1 MVHSMTGYGQAE
13 RSRDDIKVTAEL
25 SSLNG
30 RFFDAHVRLP
40 RWLSHYEARI
50 KELINKEIKRGKVIC
65 SITWESESSLA
76 QKLRLNEPVAEMYSQ
91 IIRELKEKFSISDEI
106 KLSDLIPLDGLFAPV
121 EDEGDPESEAQLL
134 EEVVTE
140 ARKNLQAMRLQ
151 EGERLAADMRPRI
164 AAIGGSVGTIRA
176 LCRESVEAYREKLEN
191 RVKELLNEPSDS
203 EDRIVMEATV
213 VAERCDVT
221 EECVRIES
229 HNEQFLET
237 LDGNGP
243 IGKRLNFILQELNRE
258 ANTIGSKSASI
269 GISREVVSLKEE
281 IEKLREQVQN
291 IE

>member
-1 MVHSMTGYGQAE
+1 MVHSMTGFGQAE
-13 RSRDDIKVTAEL
+13 RSRDDIKVTVEL
-25 SSLNG
+25 SSLNN
-30 RFFDAHVRLP
+30 RFFEAHVRLP
-40 RWLSHYEARI
+40 KWLSHHEAKV

-65 SITWESESSLA
+65 AITWESEFSLA
-76 QKLRLNEPVAEMYSQ
+76 KKMKLNEPVVEMYSQ
-91 IIRELKEKFSISDEI
+91 IIRQLKEKFSIADEI
-106 KLSDLIPLDGLFAPV
+106 KLSDLMPLDGLFAPV

-140 ARKNLQAMRLQ
+140 ARNNLQTMRSQ

-164 AAIGGSVGTIRA
+164 AAIESSVGRIRA
-176 LCRESVEAYREKLEN
+176 RSEESVNVYREKLET
-191 RVKELLNEPSDS
+191 RIRELLGDLTNS
-203 EDRIVMEATV
+203 EDRIAMEAAV
-213 VAERCDVT
+213 VAERSDIT
-221 EECVRIES
+221 EECVRLES

-237 LDGNGP
+237 LDGDGP

-269 GISREVVSLKEE
+269 EISREVVLLKEE

>member
-1 MVHSMTGYGQAE
+1 MVHSMTGFGQAE
-13 RSRDDIKVTAEL
+13 RTRDDIKVTAEL
-25 SSLNG
+25 SSLNN
-30 RFFDAHVRLP
+30 RFFEAHVRLP
-40 RWLSHYEARI
+40 KWLSHHEAKV
-50 KELINKEIKRGKVIC
+50 KELINRETKRGKVIC
-65 SITWESESSLA
+65 AITWESEFSLA
-76 QKLRLNEPVAEMYSQ
+76 QKLKLNEPVAEMYSQ
-91 IIRELKEKFSISDEI
+91 IIRQLKKKFSISDEI
-106 KLSDLIPLDGLFAPV
+106 KLSDLIPLDGLFVPV
-121 EDEGDPESEAQLL
+121 EDEGDPELEAQLL

-140 ARKNLQAMRLQ
+140 GVKSLQAMRSQ

-164 AAIGGSVGTIRA
+164 ATIGESVGRIRK
-176 LCRESVEAYREKLEN
+176 LCRESVEAYREKLES
-191 RVKELLNEPSDS
+191 RVNELLSESPDS

-269 GISREVVSLKEE
+269 GISREVILLKEE

>member
-1 MVHSMTGYGQAE
+1 MVHSLTGFGQAE
-13 RSRDDIKVTAEL
+13 RSGDDIKVTAEL